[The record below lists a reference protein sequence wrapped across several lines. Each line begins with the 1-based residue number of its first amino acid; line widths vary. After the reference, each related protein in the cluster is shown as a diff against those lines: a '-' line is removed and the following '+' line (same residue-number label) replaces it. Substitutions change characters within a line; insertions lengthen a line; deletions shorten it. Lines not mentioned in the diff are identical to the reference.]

1 MKNIVKYKIKSYLT
15 LVLYKK
21 VSYLCNINNND
32 NAKMRSLSEKTK
44 KY

>member
-1 MKNIVKYKIKSYLT
+1 MCIVVWYINKNV
-15 LVLYKK
+15 
-21 VSYLCNINNND
+21 YLCNINNND